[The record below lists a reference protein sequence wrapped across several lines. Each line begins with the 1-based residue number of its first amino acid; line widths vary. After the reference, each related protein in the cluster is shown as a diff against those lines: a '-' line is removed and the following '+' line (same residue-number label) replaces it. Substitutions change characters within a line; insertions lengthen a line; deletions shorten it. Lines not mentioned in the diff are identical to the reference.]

1 MCTQITDSFVGIT
14 NRVLRIVDGK
24 LKKKKSIDFS
34 LLLWYVTLSAQ
45 IVGVAK
51 VKQFMLDSK
60 TEIDAQYLQKYIKT
74 KTKKLKLYR
83 FVHVQTGS
91 HRIALCVVPVIW
103 PVYTI

>member
-1 MCTQITDSFVGIT
+1 M
-14 NRVLRIVDGK
+14 
-24 LKKKKSIDFS
+24 
-34 LLLWYVTLSAQ
+34 TLSAQ

-74 KTKKLKLYR
+74 KTKKIKLYR

-91 HRIALCVVPVIW
+91 HWSYRDLRTLFKDKDRHISPSFSERKELHDCKHCWAPKSPSDYRKNYWYKVLSFL
-103 PVYTI
+103 